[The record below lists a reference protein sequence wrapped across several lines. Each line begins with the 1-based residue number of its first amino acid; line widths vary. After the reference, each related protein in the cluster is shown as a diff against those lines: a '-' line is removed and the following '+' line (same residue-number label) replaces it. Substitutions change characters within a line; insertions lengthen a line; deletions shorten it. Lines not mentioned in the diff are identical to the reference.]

1 MWQTGWWRPPLAE
14 LVLQRD
20 VRMRSAVDM
29 PRAVMPVAAVALLAA
44 TVLFNPLLAWVN
56 SHVAQMSGSIVSVM
70 QGGIVISALLIGLFQ
85 PIVLAAR
92 WWVLAAL
99 LVMAVLLTS
108 AIRAQFNPKILG
120 DVLLIPAFILL
131 GTALRTDQFRR
142 SILVMQACILLVGLW
157 ELARPDQYGA
167 FFNVVDYYVNTR
179 GYDANA
185 FWAGGSLFLS
195 SERPGG
201 RLLLNGFGFHRG
213 SSLFLEPVSLGNWAV
228 VATIFTAACWR
239 ELSRWGRTFM
249 IASTFALL
257 VICDGRLAMTVI
269 LLFCLYL
276 PLCRYLPDRW
286 SALYLPVML
295 GLLWLGDA
303 LGLLMPNG
311 DNFAGRLGIGLHALG
326 TMDATALLG
335 VNPEFARLDDAGW
348 ADFIQSQSVLIALGL
363 WLALAL
369 TGFGTAPGDRMAKH
383 GIMLFLILCL
393 PISNSLLSIKTA
405 ALMWTLYGFCF
416 ARGQRAANS
425 MDTA

>member
-70 QGGIVISALLIGLFQ
+70 QGGIVISALLMGLFQ

-99 LVMAVLLTS
+99 LVMVVLLTS

-131 GTALRTDQFRR
+131 GTALRTDLFRR
-142 SILVMQACILLVGLW
+142 SILVMQACILLVGIW

-201 RLLLNGFGFHRG
+201 RLLLNGLGFQCHFGSTPIPPAR
-213 SSLFLEPVSLGNWAV
+213 
-228 VATIFTAACWR
+228 I
-239 ELSRWGRTFM
+239 LSG
-249 IASTFALL
+249 L
-257 VICDGRLAMTVI
+257 
-269 LLFCLYL
+269 
-276 PLCRYLPDRW
+276 DR
-286 SALYLPVML
+286 
-295 GLLWLGDA
+295 
-303 LGLLMPNG
+303 
-311 DNFAGRLGIGLHALG
+311 FGRLG
-326 TMDATALLG
+326 
-335 VNPEFARLDDAGW
+335 
-348 ADFIQSQSVLIALGL
+348 
-363 WLALAL
+363 
-369 TGFGTAPGDRMAKH
+369 
-383 GIMLFLILCL
+383 L
-393 PISNSLLSIKTA
+393 PIAITEFDMDTTDENLQARYMRDFLTA
-405 ALMWTLYGFCF
+405 AFSHPSVESIVIWGFWEGRHWLPNAALYRKDWTLKPNGRVWRDLVKHAWWTNADGRTHADGAFRTRAFYGDYQITVAFPDGHKRTVPF
-416 ARGQRAANS
+416 RLGKGRT
-425 MDTA
+425 DGLIVVTEGGR

>member
-70 QGGIVISALLIGLFQ
+70 QGGIVISALLMGLFQ
-85 PIVLAAR
+85 PIALAAR

-99 LVMAVLLTS
+99 LVMVVLLTS

-131 GTALRTDQFRR
+131 GTALRTDLFRR
-142 SILVMQACILLVGLW
+142 SILVMQACILLVGIW

-239 ELSRWGRTFM
+239 ELSRWCRIFM
-249 IASTFALL
+249 VASTFALL

-286 SALYLPVML
+286 SAVYLPVML

-303 LGLLMPNG
+303 LGLLMLNG

-363 WLALAL
+363 WLTLSL

-405 ALMWTLYGFCF
+405 ALMWALYGFCF
-416 ARGQRAANS
+416 ARGQTAANGI
-425 MDTA
+425 DTA